1 MKELNH
7 DGLENDLIM
16 QTITVM
22 ITLAIAF
29 KTIRTL
35 PGNASE
41 NQNDH
46 SLKNSLISSDN
57 DSEEQSIDGIVGD
70 EFTACSTDDDS

>member
-1 MKELNH
+1 MMAWKMI
-7 DGLENDLIM
+7 LIM

-22 ITLAIAF
+22 ITLAMAF
-29 KTIRTL
+29 RTFRTL
-35 PGNASE
+35 HGNASE

-46 SLKNSLISSDN
+46 SLISSDN

-70 EFTACSTDDDS
+70 EFTACSTDNDS